1 MVLTVIMIVIA
12 CFFAVYLRLFTEKE
26 LWYEMFAAVLGV
38 IITAVITMI
47 LLKGQTENDTEITT
61 WTCTFAEG
69 TPLSFAYKEIIND
82 LTKDIEK
89 RILMPKSKN
98 QFKQNVQNA
107 LNKKNAKHKIT
118 QIGIKGMIYLE
129 PTYDNNKK
137 ADITTN
143 LGIENENHTFNLVQE
158 DKVKLTYVFS
168 KGDSQIE
175 KTQSY
180 EE

>member
-1 MVLTVIMIVIA
+1 MKKILVIVFTLIA
-12 CFFAVYLRLFTEKE
+12 VNAFAFDIERVKKISCDAPVKT
-26 LWYEMFAAVLGV
+26 
-38 IITAVITMI
+38 
-47 LLKGQTENDTEITT
+47 TENDNEITT

-82 LTKDIEK
+82 LSKDIEK
-89 RILMPKSKN
+89 KILMPKSKT

-107 LNKKNAKHKIT
+107 LNQTNAKHKIT

-137 ADITTN
+137 AEISTN
-143 LGIENENHTFNLVQE
+143 LGVENENHSFNLVQE
-158 DKVKLTYVFS
+158 DNVKLTYVFS